1 MLTDVAFVVTHDN
14 VTAPP
19 GGTVVG
25 FAVNVIVVGFSTVTT
40 ACGEYA

>member
-1 MLTDVAFVVTHDN
+1 MLTVVAFVVVHES

-25 FAVNVIVVGFSTVTT
+25 FAVNVIVVGFSTVIITF
-40 ACGEYA
+40 GE